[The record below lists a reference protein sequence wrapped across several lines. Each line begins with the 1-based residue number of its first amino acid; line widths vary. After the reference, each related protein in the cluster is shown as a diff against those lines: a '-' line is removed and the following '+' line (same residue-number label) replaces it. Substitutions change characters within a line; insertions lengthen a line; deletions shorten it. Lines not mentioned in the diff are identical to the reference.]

1 MSQALRVDNPSKLG
15 SHLYMQPTIYRCCRP
30 IRSLHFNQSEAFI
43 LTICRWEAIS
53 SGRESGQRLGCEVT
67 GPGHSCGLAL
77 RGGVHLTS
85 GAFLPNTILK
95 VSAL

>member
-1 MSQALRVDNPSKLG
+1 M
-15 SHLYMQPTIYRCCRP
+15 Y
-30 IRSLHFNQSEAFI
+30 SESFI
-43 LTICRWEAIS
+43 LTICRWSAIS

-95 VSAL
+95 VSALWGNYEDQTDQCTVGEIWEPGRHFVLRRKFL

>member
-1 MSQALRVDNPSKLG
+1 MTNK
-15 SHLYMQPTIYRCCRP
+15 RP
-30 IRSLHFNQSEAFI
+30 AAYLDLESFI

-67 GPGHSCGLAL
+67 SPGHSCGLAL

-95 VSAL
+95 VSALWGNYGARQTNAL